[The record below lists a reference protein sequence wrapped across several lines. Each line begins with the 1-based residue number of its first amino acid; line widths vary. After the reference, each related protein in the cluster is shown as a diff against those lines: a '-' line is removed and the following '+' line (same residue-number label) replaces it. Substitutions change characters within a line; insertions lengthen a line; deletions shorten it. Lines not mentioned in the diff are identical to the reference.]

1 MGHLLYLMFRCD
13 FDVMESLE
21 EFEDL
26 NTPIERNR
34 QASVTFLCVSQDI
47 FSSNGKSNG
56 HGEIIEKSTVYPWI
70 KKHNVLD
77 EIWNI
82 ILLLLIVENYPP
94 LPLK

>member
-1 MGHLLYLMFRCD
+1 MHIVALFHFVPTLLP
-13 FDVMESLE
+13 
-21 EFEDL
+21 
-26 NTPIERNR
+26 T
-34 QASVTFLCVSQDI
+34 SVTFLCVSQDI

-70 KKHNVLD
+70 KIHNFLD